1 VIQSVVDAALI
12 VFAST
17 AAWWDA
23 TTHRIPNE
31 ITVTGFALALLLRAP
46 LGLEVLLQ
54 GLAGAGIA
62 LLPAVLFYALGAIGG
77 GDVKLLA
84 GIGAF
89 LGSPHI
95 VGALALAAVLG
106 AAFALGTVIR
116 KGLLGLLLFNTLDLV
131 KSLASLGQSGR
142 RGKLDSTA
150 GSTLTIPYGIPI
162 ALGALIWWFTRDVR
176 L

>member
-1 VIQSVVDAALI
+1 MVVDVVLV

-23 TTHRIPNE
+23 TTHRIPNK
-31 ITVTGFALALLLRAP
+31 ITVTGFAVALLLRAP
-46 LGLEVLLQ
+46 LGLDVLLQ

-62 LLPAVLFYALGAIGG
+62 LLPAVVFYALGAIGG

-84 GIGAF
+84 AVGAF

-106 AAFALGTVIR
+106 AAFALGTMIR
-116 KGLLGLLLFNTLDLV
+116 RGLLGLLLFNTLDLV
-131 KSLASLGQSGR
+131 KSLASLGQAGQR
-142 RGKLDSTA
+142 RKLDSA
-150 GSTLTIPYGIPI
+150 AVLTIPYGIPI
-162 ALGALIWWFTRDVR
+162 ALGTLIWWFGKGVR

>member
-1 VIQSVVDAALI
+1 VIPAVADVVLV

-23 TTHRIPNE
+23 TTHRIPNK
-31 ITVTGFALALLLRAP
+31 ITVTGFAVALLLRAP
-46 LGLEVLLQ
+46 LGLDVLLQ

-62 LLPAVLFYALGAIGG
+62 LLPAVVFYALGAIGG

-84 GIGAF
+84 AVGAF
-89 LGSPHI
+89 LGSTHI

-116 KGLLGLLLFNTLDLV
+116 RGLLGLLLFNTLDLV
-131 KSLASLGQSGR
+131 KSLASLGQAGQ
-142 RGKLDSTA
+142 RGKLDSA
-150 GSTLTIPYGIPI
+150 AVLTIPYGIPI
-162 ALGALIWWFTRDVR
+162 ALGALIWWFGKGVR